1 MIIQTLTV
9 VMKSIITTIEEE
21 LWGEYTTEALGIED
35 LGSIVGEVEGECVS
49 QVVAVVAQV
58 VAVIVQVVAVVVQ
71 VVAVVV
77 QVVAVVVQVVA
88 VVVQVAEE
96 DHAESQKVFEWITIG
111 KEFQNSQI
119 VSGRK
124 GSSEFLKMFL

>member
-58 VAVIVQVVAVVVQ
+58 VAVVVQ

-119 VSGRK
+119 LSGRK
-124 GSSEFLKMFL
+124 ESSEFLKMFL